1 MSDETLD
8 SSQDGAQL
16 LPWQKNKEMFKSK
29 QVVLISL
36 GFFASSA
43 AWSIFNSNVN
53 VAFENLLGDLAL
65 VGFLMTLDNIVGIV
79 LQPITGNLSDKTKSR
94 FGRRMPYILIGLPV
108 SAISFL
114 IIPLVEKDLIL
125 LLIFVL
131 IFNVSMGAWR
141 APTVALMPDF
151 VAPRDRSKGNGIVNF
166 LGGFGAIF
174 AFVVGGLLITDDNPF
189 PGFLLV
195 SIVMLLALVI
205 LFLGVKE
212 PDTRNWDFSAKS
224 EDDKISIIASMK
236 QVVREPDKST
246 LFMLLA
252 IFCWFLAYQGLEAL
266 WTVYSKEFF
275 GLDRGTATFSLTFVA
290 LPFMLFAVPAGLVAK
305 KITRRWTIISGLVI
319 GTIAFLILEFI
330 KGDMGPVY
338 VLFPVFGIAWALI
351 NINSIAMIWQM
362 APSAKHIGT
371 YTGLYYFF
379 SFLAAI
385 VGPTVLGFF
394 MDYVVGRENM
404 FVICVAF
411 FLLAIFFMSKVKRGE
426 PELTDEEREARQ
438 AAINK
443 AGR

>member
-1 MSDETLD
+1 
-8 SSQDGAQL
+8 
-16 LPWQKNKEMFKSK
+16 
-29 QVVLISL
+29 
-36 GFFASSA
+36 
-43 AWSIFNSNVN
+43 
-53 VAFENLLGDLAL
+53 
-65 VGFLMTLDNIVGIV
+65 
-79 LQPITGNLSDKTKSR
+79 
-94 FGRRMPYILIGLPV
+94 
-108 SAISFL
+108 
-114 IIPLVEKDLIL
+114 
-125 LLIFVL
+125 
-131 IFNVSMGAWR
+131 SMGAWR

-212 PDTRNWDFSAKS
+212 PDTRNWDFSAES
-224 EDDKISIIASMK
+224 EDDKISIITSIK
-236 QVVREPDKST
+236 QVAREPDKST
-246 LFMLLA
+246 LFMLMA

-266 WTVYSKEFF
+266 WTVYSGEFF
-275 GLDRGTATFSLTFVA
+275 GLDRGAATFSLTFVA
-290 LPFMLFAVPAGLVAK
+290 LPFMLFAVPAGLIAK
-305 KITRRWTIISGLVI
+305 KITRRWTIICGLVI
-319 GTIAFLILEFI
+319 GTIAFLVLEFI
-330 KGDMGPVY
+330 KGDMAPVY

-411 FLLAIFFMSKVKRGE
+411 FLLAIFFMTKVKRGE

-438 AAINK
+438 AAIN
-443 AGR
+443 RVDRE